1 LLVLPLPGW
10 RGRAAIG
17 GPAGVEATPTPT
29 QQPLVAAIGG
39 PAGVEAT
46 PTPTQQPLV
55 AAEGEP
61 AMAGVAEVAGGPD
74 ASSAAAVLRGVGSV
88 TVAWMVGALSCV
100 ISMVLRV
107 ALLG

>member
-1 LLVLPLPGW
+1 
-10 RGRAAIG
+10 
-17 GPAGVEATPTPT
+17 
-29 QQPLVAAIGG
+29 
-39 PAGVEAT
+39 VEAT

-61 AMAGVAEVAGGPD
+61 AMAGVAEV